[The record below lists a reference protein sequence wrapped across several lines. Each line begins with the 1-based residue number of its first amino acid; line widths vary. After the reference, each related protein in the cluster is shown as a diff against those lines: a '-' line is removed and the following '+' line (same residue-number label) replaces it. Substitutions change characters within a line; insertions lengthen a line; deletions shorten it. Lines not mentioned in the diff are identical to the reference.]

1 MIACHPP
8 YVASVHRGADSY
20 IPPEKY
26 SMIHDA
32 VLQACDAH
40 DAVKDGVL
48 EDPTRCHFDP
58 KVLECKGADSPSCLT
73 SAQVETA
80 RALRRKFAA
89 TCLDWSERRDHLGG
103 ALGAALAERLVDL
116 GWIARK
122 RNSRA
127 VSVTEAGRRRLTEEF
142 RLEL

>member
-1 MIACHPP
+1 PAPHPSPPTHDGIVPAPPAVNGMMLHVARVMIGQT
-8 YVASVHRGADSY
+8 VHRSADSY

-40 DAVKDGVL
+40 DSVKDGVL

-73 SAQVETA
+73 SAQIETA
-80 RALRRKFAA
+80 RALIAPVKHP
-89 TCLDWSERRDHLGG
+89 TSED
-103 ALGAALAERLVDL
+103 V
-116 GWIARK
+116 
-122 RNSRA
+122 
-127 VSVTEAGRRRLTEEF
+127 VF
-142 RLEL
+142 P